1 MKRTKENGST
11 SNLSFTTRV
20 VIVALTFVI
29 AFPFNIFSAIS
40 GYTSYEAPD
49 GSVPPPDYGTLIALP
64 DIAAA
69 DSAATDSA
77 AVMSRL
83 DPSALDAFPD
93 SIYLSVPE
101 DPPAFVTEDS
111 ISVKGDSIV
120 TTVVGEVP
128 VDTVV
133 HQYVDTVLVGD
144 DFDPD
149 YMVRDFNPNPTRAV
163 WLSALCPGLG
173 QLYNRRYWKLPIV
186 IGGFMGLAYAT
197 DWNNR
202 MLDDYTQAYRD
213 LMDNDPS
220 TNSYMDFY
228 PPNTKEESLNRTWLE
243 KTFKSKKDFY
253 RRNRDL
259 CIICMIGVYL
269 VAMVDAYVDASLAH
283 FDISP
288 DLSMEVHPT
297 VIKDSRVSGNPG
309 IGLQWALNF

>member
-1 MKRTKENGST
+1 MKKVKENGNI
-11 SNLSFTTRV
+11 SNLDFATRV
-20 VIVALTFVI
+20 VIVALALVI
-29 AFPFNIFSAIS
+29 AFPFNIFSAINNYS
-40 GYTSYEAPD
+40 GSGLPEGAVEPR
-49 GSVPPPDYGTLIALP
+49 DYGALLS
-64 DIAAA
+64 AAELPEGEPA
-69 DSAATDSA
+69 DSAAI
-77 AVMSRL
+77 MSRIA
-83 DPSALDAFPD
+83 PEALDAFPD
-93 SIYLSVPE
+93 SIYLSVPKD
-101 DPPAFVTEDS
+101 DPAMLVGDS
-111 ISVKGDSIV
+111 IAVEGDSIV

-133 HQYVDTVLVGD
+133 HQYVDTIGAPA

-149 YMVRDFNPNPTRAV
+149 YQTIDFNPNPTRAV
-163 WLSALCPGLG
+163 WMAALCPGLG
-173 QLYNRRYWKLPIV
+173 QLYNRRYWKLPVV

-220 TNSYMDFY
+220 TKSYMDFY
-228 PPNTKEESLNRTWLE
+228 PPNTKEESLNRSWLE

-269 VAMVDAYVDASLAH
+269 IAMVDAYVDASLAH

-297 VIKDSRVSGNPG
+297 VIKDTKMANMPG